1 MEDVAWCSCC
11 GAALD
16 ICVLIEHGAG
26 CKAKRQA
33 EAIESLKASLPAS
46 VPLMNA
52 GTPWS
57 LDQMVRMGSDCTPDE
72 AWGPKDR
79 SAASWSARDASEILP
94 GLYLGNI
101 VAARDA
107 GFLREKGIKGI
118 VNCANEASP
127 LSAADLAAAGVRKL
141 VHLPLHDDCEPATVA
156 RSMSLIL
163 RGAHAA
169 AALTVFGGDADA
181 TAASLIAAGAPL
193 ALAGAAGV
201 PVTHEQ
207 AAAAAAVSHMSS
219 DLLGPAASDG
229 AVADSS
235 IHAAPLPHPIFIHC
249 AVGRSRS
256 ASVVA
261 AFLVLFRGL
270 RLLDAMMLLRHR
282 RPIAMPNLGFFAA
295 LVAIEELANA
305 RKAAAAVGEAATAP
319 SSDAAPAALAGAA
332 GGAGGAASAPAP
344 AAAPVAASGSDAV
357 PCAIAPPGCSIDGR
371 LLALHPNG
379 SFFERFQAYTGRRMP
394 ADPWVEVLAAARK
407 HATVE
412 GASMPAE
419 EVVAMIRDGVAAPH
433 ASATSRGR

>member
-16 ICVLIEHGAG
+16 ICVLIEHGAA
-26 CKAKRQA
+26 CKSKRQTDA
-33 EAIESLKASLPAS
+33 VSTLRASLPAS
-46 VPLMNA
+46 LPLVNA
-52 GTPWS
+52 ASPWT
-57 LDQMVRMGSDCTPDE
+57 LEQMFRIGSDCMPDE

-101 VAARDA
+101 VAARDI

-169 AALTVFGGDADA
+169 AALAAFGGDADA
-181 TAASLIAAGAPL
+181 TAASLVAGGVPL
-193 ALAGAAGV
+193 AVPGAA
-201 PVTHEQ
+201 VTAEQ
-207 AAAAAAVSHMSS
+207 AAAAAAVSHMSCS
-219 DLLGPAASDG
+219 LLGPAAAADG
-229 AVADSS
+229 AAAGSA
-235 IHAAPLPHPIFIHC
+235 IHAAPLPNPVFIHC

-270 RLLDAMMLLRHR
+270 RLLDAMLLLRHR
-282 RPIAMPNLGFFAA
+282 RPIVMPNLGFFAA

-305 RKAAAAVGEAATAP
+305 RKAAASAAAVGEAGAAAV
-319 SSDAAPAALAGAA
+319 DAPAAAA
-332 GGAGGAASAPAP
+332 GGAGGAAAVAAL
-344 AAAPVAASGSDAV
+344 AAAPVASSGGDAV
-357 PCAIAPPGCSIDGR
+357 PCAMAPPGCSIDGR

-379 SFFERFQAYTGRRMP
+379 SHFERFQAYTGRRMP
-394 ADPWVEVLAAARK
+394 GDPWVEVLAAARK
-407 HATVE
+407 HGAVE
-412 GASMPAE
+412 GAAVPPE

-433 ASATSRGR
+433 PSATSRGR